1 MLLSQLRTSK
11 HFAVAVVTLGI
22 FTDITIY
29 SIIIPIVP
37 FILEQLKEPESWV
50 GILLAIYGLG
60 VIIGSIAFGV
70 LVTKNITSKK
80 YVMLGSLV
88 IVWLSILFFAVSKTI
103 WMLAA
108 ARLCQGLAS
117 TGVWIMGFALVA
129 DYYHNDQANLGV
141 VMSIIMSGLS
151 LGMLAG
157 PPIGGALYGVNEHAP
172 FIFCAALVFLDL
184 VGRILIADPSTL
196 TSSVVAEETLETGN
210 GSQSL
215 IMVDA
220 SQSQS
225 STLTLASAN
234 ESALEQVESGKSSQ
248 FMTLEGTTAIM
259 ESHLPNTDIK
269 QSSTLTLA
277 PANESKSTLEQA
289 ESAKSAE
296 FMTLEATTAIM
307 EPSHLPNTDMKP
319 EPISIGALFKMK
331 ALWVAAVFCAV
342 MAICFTQLEPTLPLY
357 LNKLYGYNSAQIGVV
372 WLALVI
378 PNVVGGLLG
387 GYSFDKLGMRRTC
400 MIGMPASAVALFVLA
415 IPGPSSTSSSTSS
428 IVWTCAVLVFAGFI
442 LGFGSAPMMPAIAA
456 SVPKEYY
463 TLGYALMNFMFSFG
477 IAIGPLAGSFVFQYL
492 GWMWQMLV
500 FGIFLTLMTPMI
512 LLM

>member
-196 TSSVVAEETLETGN
+196 PSSVMTEETLETGN

-225 STLTLASAN
+225 STLTLAPAN
-234 ESALEQVESGKSSQ
+234 ESALEQVESGKS
-248 FMTLEGTTAIM
+248 
-259 ESHLPNTDIK
+259 
-269 QSSTLTLA
+269 
-277 PANESKSTLEQA
+277 
-289 ESAKSAE
+289 AE
-296 FMTLEATTAIM
+296 FMTLEATTTAIM
-307 EPSHLPNTDMKP
+307 DSQPSHLPNTDIKP

-378 PNVVGGLLG
+378 PNVAGGLLG

-415 IPGPSSTSSSTSS
+415 IPGPSSSSSSSTSSS

>member
-1 MLLSQLRTSK
+1 MRCDALTP
-11 HFAVAVVTLGI
+11 TP
-22 FTDITIY
+22 TI
-29 SIIIPIVP
+29 PVVP
-37 FILEQLKEPESWV
+37 FILEQLKESESWV

-60 VIIGSIAFGV
+60 VIIGSLAFGV
-70 LVTKNITSKK
+70 LVTKNIMSKK

-88 IVWLSILFFAVSKTI
+88 IVWLSILFFAVSKSI

-129 DYYHNDQANLGV
+129 DYYDNDQANLGV

-157 PPIGGALYGVNEHAP
+157 PPIGGALYGVSEHAP
-172 FIFCAALVFLDL
+172 FIFCAALVFVDL

-196 TSSVVAEETLETGN
+196 PPLIQTEETLEQLETGKRSD
-210 GSQSL
+210 GL
-215 IMVDA
+215 VMVDI

-225 STLTLASAN
+225 ST
-234 ESALEQVESGKSSQ
+234 
-248 FMTLEGTTAIM
+248 
-259 ESHLPNTDIK
+259 
-269 QSSTLTLA
+269 STLT
-277 PANESKSTLEQA
+277 PANESKGALEQID
-289 ESAKSAE
+289 SGKNSE
-296 FMTLEATTAIM
+296 FMTLEATAMDTQ
-307 EPSHLPNTDMKP
+307 PSHLPNTDTKP
-319 EPISIGALFKMK
+319 DPISIGALFKMK

-357 LNKLYGYNSAQIGVV
+357 LNKLYGYNSGQIGAV
-372 WLALVI
+372 WLALVL
-378 PNVVGGLLG
+378 PNVAGGLLG
-387 GYSFDKLGMRRTC
+387 GYSFDKLGMRRTSL
-400 MIGMPASAVALFVLA
+400 IGMPASAIALFVLA
-415 IPGPSSTSSSTSS
+415 IPGPSS

-477 IAIGPLAGSFVFQYL
+477 IAIGVKKTVT
-492 GWMWQMLV
+492 LV
-500 FGIFLTLMTPMI
+500 FD
-512 LLM
+512 

>member
-1 MLLSQLRTSK
+1 MLLSHLRTSK

-37 FILEQLKEPESWV
+37 FILEELHEAESWV

-60 VIIGSIAFGV
+60 VIIGSLGFGM
-70 LVTKNITSKK
+70 LVTKKLMSKK
-80 YVMLGSLV
+80 FVMLGSLV
-88 IVWLSILFFAVSKTI
+88 MVWLSILFFALSKSI

-108 ARLCQGLAS
+108 ARLCQGFAS

-129 DYYHNDQANLGV
+129 DYYDNDQSNLGV

-184 VGRILIADPSTL
+184 VGRVMIADPSTL
-196 TSSVVAEETLETGN
+196 PLVNDTEETLQELETG
-210 GSQSL
+210 
-215 IMVDA
+215 
-220 SQSQS
+220 
-225 STLTLASAN
+225 
-234 ESALEQVESGKSSQ
+234 KRSSQ
-248 FMTLEGTTAIM
+248 FLVTDDPAID
-259 ESHLPNTDIK
+259 PT
-269 QSSTLTLA
+269 
-277 PANESKSTLEQA
+277 
-289 ESAKSAE
+289 
-296 FMTLEATTAIM
+296 
-307 EPSHLPNTDMKP
+307 PSPLSNKKVTP
-319 EPISIGALFKMK
+319 EPVTIAALFKMK
-331 ALWVAAVFCAV
+331 ALWVAAVFCGV
-342 MAICFTQLEPTLPLY
+342 MAICFTQLEPTLPLH
-357 LNKLYGYNSAQIGVV
+357 LKNLYGYNSGQIGAV
-372 WLALVI
+372 WLALVV
-378 PNVVGGLLG
+378 PNVAGGLLG

-415 IPGPSSTSSSTSS
+415 IPGPTSV
-428 IVWTCAVLVFAGFI
+428 VWTCCVLVFAGFI

-456 SVPKEYY
+456 AVPKEYY

-477 IAIGPLAGSFVFQYL
+477 IAIGPLVGSFVFQYV

-500 FGIFLTLMTPMI
+500 FGIFLTLMTPLI

>member
-22 FTDITIY
+22 FTDATIY

-70 LVTKNITSKK
+70 LVTKNIMSKK

-88 IVWLSILFFAVSKTI
+88 IVWLSILFFAVSNTI
-103 WMLAA
+103 WMLAT
-108 ARLCQGLAS
+108 ARLCQGMAS
-117 TGVWIMGFALVA
+117 MGVWIMGFALVA

-196 TSSVVAEETLETGN
+196 PSSVMAEETLETGN
-210 GSQSL
+210 GSQGL

-225 STLTLASAN
+225 STLTLAPAN
-234 ESALEQVESGKSSQ
+234 ESKSTLEQVESAKSSQ
-248 FMTLEGTTAIM
+248 FMTLEATTAIM
-259 ESHLPNTDIK
+259 EPHLPNTDIK

-277 PANESKSTLEQA
+277 PANESK
-289 ESAKSAE
+289 AE
-296 FMTLEATTAIM
+296 FMTLEATTAIVDSQ
-307 EPSHLPNTDMKP
+307 PSHLPNTDMKP

-415 IPGPSSTSSSTSS
+415 IPGPSSS